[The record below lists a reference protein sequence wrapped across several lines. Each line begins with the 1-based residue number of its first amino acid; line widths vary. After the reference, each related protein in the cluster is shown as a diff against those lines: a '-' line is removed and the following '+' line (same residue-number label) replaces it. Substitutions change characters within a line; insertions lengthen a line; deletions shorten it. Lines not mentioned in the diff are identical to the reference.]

1 MFLSPAPAPIA
12 SRLSQLNFFKQHPTF
27 FTRKNLFLF
36 KYPIFV
42 FDKPIINVGTNEERE
57 YRYHSEF
64 LLFLSKAEPEPGMT
78 AGQVLPVQYRTYH
91 GRLQPPVKPLFG
103 LEPEP

>member
-1 MFLSPAPAPIA
+1 MLELTKRENTGII
-12 SRLSQLNFFKQHPTF
+12 QNFFF
-27 FTRKNLFLF
+27 
-36 KYPIFV
+36 
-42 FDKPIINVGTNEERE
+42 
-57 YRYHSEF
+57 
-64 LLFLSKAEPEPGMT
+64 FLSKAEPEPGMT